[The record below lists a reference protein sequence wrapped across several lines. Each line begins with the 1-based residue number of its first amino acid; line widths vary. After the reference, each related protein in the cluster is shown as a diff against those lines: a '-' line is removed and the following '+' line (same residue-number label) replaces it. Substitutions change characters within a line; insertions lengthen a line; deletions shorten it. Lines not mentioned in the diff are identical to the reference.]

1 MVVNEKITSKLD
13 MSATSDNAQ
22 IDEMEITRNN
32 SRLSLVI
39 EGSNDSINRS
49 DSTATVDYLDDNEAD
64 YKNDYSCWKRFF
76 KPVREGSLRGSIFS
90 LASITFDTTCLS
102 FPFAIDNMGLIPGT
116 LLLFL
121 MCGMSCWTLYL
132 LMKAGRNTRIIHYRN
147 LIVHCLGHPM
157 AYLSDVNN
165 IIFSLGAQVAYIVTI
180 SKFFEEI
187 IKHAF
192 SITEFTKL
200 MKITQMLVSM
210 IFVQIPL
217 SLIKNI
223 STLQYASLIGTF
235 VLIFLMVVM
244 FIESFYFY
252 DKGISENRHIVY
264 FKDISLKYLDSFS
277 IYLFAF
283 SPHNGFFL
291 IIKEMTRPN
300 LRRTQSVIHRSIFLQ
315 LVFFVIIGYSGFFSL
330 LEKVPNI
337 FISRDPLANFDPHD
351 YLMQIVKILFF
362 ISLHCMCAINFNLL
376 RGTISSLCF
385 KGKDMTQ
392 SQNIYVT
399 SIMFTLSNFVA
410 FFSKNVV
417 DVIGIVSGISVSFI
431 CYIFPIL
438 CFIKTNNNKTWEN
451 VLLII
456 FLIIIF
462 SIGLLST
469 GWSMIEYFQQ

>member
-1 MVVNEKITSKLD
+1 MVAKEITSKLD
-13 MSATSDNAQ
+13 MSAASENSQ
-22 IDEMEITRNN
+22 DEIEITRND
-32 SRLSLVI
+32 SRTSFVI
-39 EGSNDSINRS
+39 ESSKDSINRS

-64 YKNDYSCWKRFF
+64 YKNDYNCWKRFF
-76 KPVREGSLRGSIFS
+76 KPIKEGSLRGSIFS

-121 MCGMSCWTLYL
+121 MCGLSCWTLYL

-157 AYLSDVNN
+157 AYLSDINN

-180 SKFFEEI
+180 SKFFEEVV
-187 IKHAF
+187 KHAF

-210 IFVQIPL
+210 IFIQIPL

-235 VLIFLMVVM
+235 VLLFLMVVM
-244 FIESFYFY
+244 FIESFYYY
-252 DKGISENRHIVY
+252 DLGISENRKIVF
-264 FKDISLKYLDSFS
+264 FKDFSLKYLDSFS

-291 IIKEMTRPN
+291 IIKEMSRPN
-300 LRRTQSVIHRSIFLQ
+300 LRRSQSVIYRSIFVQ
-315 LVFFVIIGYSGFFSL
+315 LLFFIIIGYTGFFSL
-330 LEKVPNI
+330 LEKVENI
-337 FISRDPLANFDPHD
+337 FISRAPLKNFDPND
-351 YLMQIVKILFF
+351 YLMLAVKILFC

-385 KGKDMTQ
+385 KGKDTTR

-399 SIMFTLSNFVA
+399 SIMFTLSNIVA

-438 CFIKTNNNKTWEN
+438 CYIKTNKNTNLEN

-462 SIGLLST
+462 TIGILST
-469 GWSMIEYFQQ
+469 GWSMIEYFQT